1 MELIYIKLNQKQLA
15 KEMDS
20 SDFSI
25 ESNKNEINMDS
36 FFNRK

>member
-1 MELIYIKLNQKQLA
+1 MELIYLKLNQKQLA

-25 ESNKNEINMDS
+25 KKNKNETNMDS
-36 FFNRK
+36 FYNRK